1 MVWRQRLRWFGH
13 VESRQWICWTKDLAG
28 GAVGQ
33 VEKRPQ
39 RRFMGAVKA
48 GVTKVDAR
56 NRARWRQIHCGDPL
70 REQLKEE
77 ENLQANTAAEL
88 NIIVSF
94 SYIDI
99 NHYEIIHRGKSTIDC
114 KPS

>member
-1 MVWRQRLRWFGH
+1 
-13 VESRQWICWTKDLAG
+13 
-28 GAVGQ
+28 
-33 VEKRPQ
+33 
-39 RRFMGAVKA
+39 MGVVKA
-48 GVTKVDAR
+48 GVTEEDVR
-56 NRARWRQIHCGDPL
+56 NRVRWRQIHCGDPL

-99 NHYEIIHRGKSTIDC
+99 NHYEIIHRGKSTIEC
-114 KPS
+114 KPF

>member
-1 MVWRQRLRWFGH
+1 MVWRQSLRWFGH
-13 VESRQWICWTKDLAG
+13 GERRQWICWAKDLAG

-39 RRFMGAVKA
+39 RRFMGVVKA
-48 GVTKVDAR
+48 GVTEEDVR
-56 NRARWRQIHCGDPL
+56 NRVRWRCGDPL
-70 REQLKEE
+70 RKQLKEE

-99 NHYEIIHRGKSTIDC
+99 NHYEIIHRGKSTIEC